1 MLGQGS
7 LTGTVKQIYPQAEEE
22 QSALGV
28 TQRRVPVIV
37 TLPQPQQLKP
47 GYEVT
52 VDIQTDSRQNAL
64 LVPTESVRTTD
75 AGQKEVMLVV
85 RGRVSLPG
93 RQYRDQRPE
102 KL

>member
-1 MLGQGS
+1 TVAVTAPVLGQTT

-37 TLPQPQQLKP
+37 ALPQPQQLKP

-52 VDIQTDSRQNAL
+52 VAIQTDSRQNAL
-64 LVPTESVRTTD
+64 LVPTESVRTTA

-85 RGRVSLPG
+85 RGRVHHQVVSV
-93 RQYRDQRPE
+93 
-102 KL
+102 